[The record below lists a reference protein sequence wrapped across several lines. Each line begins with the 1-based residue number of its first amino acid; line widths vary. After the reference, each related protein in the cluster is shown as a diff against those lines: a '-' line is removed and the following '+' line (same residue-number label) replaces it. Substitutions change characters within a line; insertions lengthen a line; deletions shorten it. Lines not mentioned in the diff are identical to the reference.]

1 MDGLKIISGVVL
13 SIILKKNRKSCDMQI
28 FDKNGSLSTT
38 NIGIELSNSSVFDFI
53 YWILQLFRIECDSC

>member
-28 FDKNGSLSTT
+28 FDKSGSLSTT
-38 NIGIELSNSSVFDFI
+38 NIGLELSNSSVFDFI